1 MIHSLFIHYD
11 ISCCSVHNGNTLR
24 LLAYLTKPDYI
35 DHKFVIYFP
44 QTSYKTF
51 ISRNYNLSEILCF
64 SHDKS
69 LLLYEIVFKG
79 FSDPQFLSYAL
90 KPLFFLAPS
99 IRFFSF
105 TIFLKKLSLL
115 YRLCF
120 HAGLAKPQY
129 LSFQWLYASLDILP
143 LYFLLS
149 VYSDCIKSKAFD
161 NVCFDLCDCTSY
173 FYLRY
178 KNSSPW
184 RSLYLSYIGFQLW
197 FFECF
202 LSLSAASVCFIN
214 NLESNRFFFL
224 KPRLYPKTFFV
235 LPNQAERELLTV
247 DYSQESYLSLQ
258 SIKRIGIIANWDW
271 HPNHKMLDAFLD
283 FSINFPSKEF
293 FVAGIGTLPANI
305 SLTNKNVRILGVVKD
320 VSKFYEHI
328 DAVLI
333 WPSYVFGVQ
342 NKVIE
347 AIKYRKPVLC
357 NQLIESSLNIDH
369 CPYVLAFA
377 AQQDLIVLLH
387 SID

>member
-1 MIHSLFIHYD
+1 MIHSLFLHYD
-11 ISCCSVHNGNTLR
+11 ISRCPIHNGNTLR
-24 LLAYLTKPDYI
+24 LLAYLTKPDYS
-35 DHKFVIYFP
+35 DHLFVIYFP
-44 QTSYKTF
+44 ETSYK
-51 ISRNYNLSEILCF
+51 SSLVQNYNLSEIGCF
-64 SHDKS
+64 SGDKS
-69 LLLYEIVFKG
+69 LLPDKIIFKG
-79 FSDPQFLSYAL
+79 FSDSKFLSYL
-90 KPLFFLAPS
+90 FKPLFILVPA

-105 TIFLKKLSLL
+105 SLFLKKLSLL

-120 HAGLAKPQY
+120 HAVAGKPQY

-143 LYFLLS
+143 FYFLLS
-149 VYSDCIKSKAFD
+149 IYSRCIKSRAFD

-184 RSLYLSYIGFQLW
+184 RSLYLRYIGFQLW

-214 NLESNRFFFL
+214 NLEFNRFFSF
-224 KPRLYPKTFFV
+224 KPRLYPKTFFI

-247 DYSQESYLSLQ
+247 DYREQSYLSFQ
-258 SIKRIGIIANWDW
+258 FIERIGIIANWDW
-271 HPNHKMLDAFLD
+271 HPNHKMLEAFLN

-305 SLTNKNVRILGVVKD
+305 NLSNTNVRILGVVKD
-320 VSKFYEHI
+320 VSEFYEHI

-357 NQLIESSLNIDH
+357 NRLIESSLNINH

-377 AQQDLIVLLH
+377 AQQDLIAHLH
-387 SID
+387 SIG